1 MYRKQDD
8 SRPRVFCQEA
18 RGILLYGGDA
28 MKDRN
33 HEGYHDPTA
42 CEAVRRAH
50 RHKKESA
57 SRRTARTGYLLREVP
72 GFQEVKRAVMR

>member
-1 MYRKQDD
+1 
-8 SRPRVFCQEA
+8 
-18 RGILLYGGDA
+18 
-28 MKDRN
+28 MKDKN

-57 SRRTARTGYLLREVP
+57 SRKTACTGYLLKEIHS
-72 GFQEVKRAVMR
+72 FQEACRAMMR